1 MTTQLGRGLDATAN
15 GSTRERRQ
23 DLGLRAL
30 AALHAIQRNGRVH
43 GAANGVFDAPLAT
56 LGIVILEL
64 VRDDGS
70 FELQIAPD
78 ALFLNR
84 QQIRLDAAGSAL
96 FGLVRAEAAGR
107 GIHGIA
113 AREAVS
119 ATDLR
124 ALVSLL
130 STGTA
135 DAMSEQGDAANPLA
149 SLRLIVHR
157 AVVQDP
163 HARSHDSRLTDCYGH
178 AVLFV
183 DQTLLQ
189 LRAGAQAIP
198 VWAASRV
205 VQDFV
210 ELEREAPLRFLQ
222 LARTKAGGAAYW
234 GYHAAN
240 VAVLSIAFGARLGMA
255 KRRRHDLGMA
265 ALFHDVG
272 LAALPIDLLHK
283 DTALSQPEVAA
294 IKAAPLFAARA
305 LLRERD
311 VHAAA
316 LERAQGAFECH
327 LDVSGAVPIG
337 AVGRVLAICEAYDA
351 LTTTRPQRRAFSH
364 LDALRLM
371 HTDLAH
377 RFDRKLLE
385 AFPSVV
391 EPLA

>member
-1 MTTQLGRGLDATAN
+1 MTSQLGGGLDATAN
-15 GSTRERRQ
+15 GSTRDRRQ
-23 DLGLRAL
+23 DLGIRAL
-30 AALHAIQRNGRVH
+30 SALHAILRNGRLH
-43 GAANGVFDAPLAT
+43 GAANVVFDGPLAT
-56 LGIVILEL
+56 LGVGIVEL
-64 VRDDGS
+64 VRDDGE

-84 QQIRLDAAGSAL
+84 QQIRLDSAGNAL
-96 FGLVRAEAAGR
+96 LGLVRAETAGR
-107 GIHGIA
+107 GIHGIE
-113 AREAVS
+113 AREPVPV
-119 ATDLR
+119 TDLR

-130 STGTA
+130 STGVAST
-135 DAMSEQGDAANPLA
+135 MTERGDGTNRLA
-149 SLRLIVHR
+149 SLRLVVQR
-157 AVVQDP
+157 AAVQDP
-163 HARSHDSRLTDCYGH
+163 LTLSHDSRLTDCYGH

-183 DQTLLQ
+183 DQTLMQ

-210 ELEREAPLRFLQ
+210 ELQREAPLRFLQ
-222 LARTKAGGAAYW
+222 LARTKAGGGAYW
-234 GYHAAN
+234 GFHAAN

-265 ALFHDVG
+265 SLFHDVG
-272 LAALPIDLLHK
+272 LAALPVELLHK
-283 DTALSQPEVAA
+283 ETPLAQTEVAA

-351 LTTTRPQRRAFSH
+351 LTTTRPQRRAHSH
-364 LDALRLM
+364 LDAVRLLR
-371 HTDLAH
+371 TELAH

-391 EPLA
+391 EPLS

>member
-1 MTTQLGRGLDATAN
+1 MTQLGHGLDATAN

-23 DLGLRAL
+23 ELGLRAL
-30 AALHAIQRNGRVH
+30 SALHSILRNGHVH
-43 GAANGVFDAPLAT
+43 GAANDVFDGPLAT
-56 LGIVILEL
+56 LGVAILEL

-78 ALFLNR
+78 ALFVNR
-84 QQIRLDAAGSAL
+84 QQIRLDAAGNAL
-96 FGLVRAEAAGR
+96 LGLVRAEAAGR

-113 AREAVS
+113 ARETVP

-124 ALVSLL
+124 AFVSLL

-135 DAMSEQGDAANPLA
+135 AAIGERGDPANPLA
-149 SLRLIVHR
+149 SLRLIVRR
-157 AVVQDP
+157 AGVQDP

-210 ELEREAPLRFLQ
+210 ELQREAPLRFLQ

-240 VAVLSIAFGARLGMA
+240 VAVLSIALGARLGMA

-272 LAALPIDLLHK
+272 LAALPLDLLNK
-283 DTALSQPEVAA
+283 DTALSEPEVAA

-305 LLRERD
+305 MLRERD

-337 AVGRVLAICEAYDA
+337 AVGRVLALCEAYDA
-351 LTTTRPQRRAFSH
+351 LTTTRPQRRALSH
-364 LDALRLM
+364 LDALRLLT
-371 HTDLAH
+371 TDLAH

-391 EPLA
+391 ETLA

>member
-1 MTTQLGRGLDATAN
+1 MTSQLGHGLDATAN

-23 DLGLRAL
+23 ELGLRAL
-30 AALHAIQRNGRVH
+30 AALHAILRNGRVH
-43 GAANGVFDAPLAT
+43 GASNGVFDGPLAT
-56 LGIVILEL
+56 LGVAILEL

-78 ALFLNR
+78 ALFVNR
-84 QQIRLDAAGSAL
+84 QQIRLDAAGNAV

-124 ALVSLL
+124 AFVSLL
-130 STGTA
+130 STGAAATIG
-135 DAMSEQGDAANPLA
+135 ECGDPANPLA
-149 SLRLIVHR
+149 SLRLLLHR
-157 AVVQDP
+157 AAAQDP
-163 HARSHDSRLTDCYGH
+163 HARSHDTRLVDCYGH

-183 DQTLLQ
+183 DQTLQQ

-222 LARTKAGGAAYW
+222 LARTKAGGGAYW

-240 VAVLSIAFGARLGMA
+240 VAVLAIAFGARLGMA

-272 LAALPIDLLHK
+272 LAALPIELLHK
-283 DTALSQPEVAA
+283 ETTLSEPEVAA
-294 IKAAPLFAARA
+294 IRAAPLFAARA

-311 VHAAA
+311 THAAA

-327 LDVSGAVPIG
+327 LDVSGPVPIG

-351 LTTTRPQRRAFSH
+351 LTTTRPQRRAHSH
-364 LDALRLM
+364 LDALRILR
-371 HTDLAH
+371 TDLAH
-377 RFDRKLLE
+377 RFDRQLLE

-391 EPLA
+391 EPLG

>member
-1 MTTQLGRGLDATAN
+1 MTTQLGHGLDATAN

-30 AALHAIQRNGRVH
+30 AALHSILRNGRVH
-43 GAANGVFDAPLAT
+43 GAANGVFDGPLAT
-56 LGIVILEL
+56 LGLTILEL

-78 ALFLNR
+78 ALFVNR
-84 QQIRLDAAGSAL
+84 QQIRLDSAGNAL
-96 FGLVRAEAAGR
+96 LGLVRAEAAGR

-113 AREAVS
+113 SREAVP

-135 DAMSEQGDAANPLA
+135 AAMSEHGDPANPLA

-157 AVVQDP
+157 ALVQDP
-163 HARSHDSRLTDCYGH
+163 HSRGHDSRLTDCYGH

-210 ELEREAPLRFLQ
+210 ELQREAPLRFLQ
-222 LARTKAGGAAYW
+222 LARTKAGGGAYW

-240 VAVLSIAFGARLGMA
+240 VAVLAIAFGARLGMA

-272 LAALPIDLLHK
+272 LAALPVELLQK
-283 DTALSQPEVAA
+283 ETPLSLPEVAA

-311 VHAAA
+311 VHPAA

-351 LTTTRPQRRAFSH
+351 LTTTRPQRRALSH
-364 LDALRLM
+364 LDALRVLR
-371 HTDLAH
+371 TDLAH
-377 RFDRKLLE
+377 RFDRNLLE

>member
-15 GSTRERRQ
+15 GSTRDRRQ
-23 DLGLRAL
+23 DVGVRVLGG
-30 AALHAIQRNGRVH
+30 LHTILRNGRVH

-56 LGIVILEL
+56 LGVAILEL

-84 QQIRLDAAGSAL
+84 QQIRLDSAGNAL
-96 FGLVRAEAAGR
+96 LGLVRAETAGR

-113 AREAVS
+113 AREMVPES
-119 ATDLR
+119 DLR

-130 STGTA
+130 STGSA
-135 DAMSEQGDAANPLA
+135 ASMSEQGDASSPLF
-149 SLRLIVHR
+149 SLRLIVQR
-157 AVVQDP
+157 AAVQDP
-163 HARSHDSRLTDCYGH
+163 LARSHDSRLTDCYAH
-178 AVLFV
+178 AVHFV
-183 DQTLLQ
+183 DQTLLH

-210 ELEREAPLRFLQ
+210 ELQREAPLRFLQ
-222 LARTKAGGAAYW
+222 LARTKAGGGAYW
-234 GYHAAN
+234 GFHGAN
-240 VAVLSIAFGARLGMA
+240 VAVLSIAFGARIGMA

-265 ALFHDVG
+265 SLFHDVG

-283 DTALSQPEVAA
+283 DTPLSQPEVAA

-311 VHAAA
+311 VHDAA

-327 LDVSGAVPIG
+327 LDLSGSVPIG

-364 LDALRLM
+364 LDALRLLR
-371 HTDLAH
+371 TDLAH
-377 RFDRKLLE
+377 RFDRELLE
-385 AFPSVV
+385 TFPSVV